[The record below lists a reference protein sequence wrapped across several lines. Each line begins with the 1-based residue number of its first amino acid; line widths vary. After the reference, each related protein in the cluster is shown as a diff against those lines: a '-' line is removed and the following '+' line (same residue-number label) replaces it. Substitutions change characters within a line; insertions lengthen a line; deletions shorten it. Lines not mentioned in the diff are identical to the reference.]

1 MHTSFSHRARDQRSQ
16 KGSAM
21 VLTLVTLSA
30 MTMMATALVAT
41 TLAGADEGRTTKEE
55 LRARYVAEA
64 GLSQSVAALR
74 AGGTG
79 AIGSTQAPVAY
90 GLGRFWVDR
99 TSPDV
104 DTVRLT
110 STGLDDHGGARV
122 ELTLHREFDS
132 LWRFGAFGDVSLHMD
147 SNARVDSYNSTT
159 GTYASQCV
167 NGSGANM
174 YAHDDGDV
182 GSNGNIDM
190 DANSQVWGDAA
201 SGPSGTTTVGVHAEV
216 TGSTSPSPD
225 TFDMPPIVVP
235 ALTSLGNKTI
245 NATVNLGPGNYRYD
259 DLLINP
265 NKILNVTGP
274 ATIVV
279 TNLRLRSGAQFRVA
293 ASGGPVVV
301 YVIDDLLIN
310 SNTLIASTD
319 YAPHKLQFNLL
330 SDNVIDPDVIVD
342 LDVIDFDSNAK
353 MYGTIYAPNAHVA
366 IDSNFELFGA
376 MIAHSIDLD
385 SNSRIHYDESLVA
398 AMGDSEIVWQ
408 RVCWRSLAY

>member
-1 MHTSFSHRARDQRSQ
+1 MHTSISHRARDQRSQ
-16 KGSAM
+16 QGSAM

-41 TLAGADEGRTTKEE
+41 TLASADEGRTVKEE
-55 LRARYVAEA
+55 LSARYVAEA

-79 AIGSTQAPVAY
+79 VVGSTQAPVAY
-90 GLGRFWVDR
+90 GLGQFWVER
-99 TSPDV
+99 TNPDI

-110 STGLDDHGGARV
+110 ATGLDDRGGARV
-122 ELTLHREFDS
+122 ELTLHREIDS
-132 LWRFGAFGDVSLHMD
+132 LWRFGAFGDESLHMD

-159 GTYASQCV
+159 GTYASQAV
-167 NGSGANM
+167 NGSGTNM
-174 YAHDDGDV
+174 YANDEGDI

-201 SGPSGTTTVGVHAEV
+201 SGPSGTTTVGINAEV
-216 TGSTSPSPD
+216 TGSTSPAPD
-225 TFDMPPIVVP
+225 TVDMPPIVLP
-235 ALTSLGNKTI
+235 ALTSLGNLSVTG
-245 NATVNLGPGNYRYD
+245 TVNLASGSYRYD
-259 DLLINP
+259 DLVIQP
-265 NKILNVTGP
+265 NKTLNITGP

-279 TNLRLRSGAQFRVA
+279 SNLRVRAGGAFRVNG
-293 ASGGPVVV
+293 SGGPVVV

-310 SNTLIASTD
+310 NNSLIASLD
-319 YAPHKLQFNLL
+319 YAPSQLQFNLL
-330 SDNVIDPDVIVD
+330 SDNIIDPDVIVD

-376 MIAHSIDLD
+376 LIARSIDLD
-385 SNSRIHYDESLVA
+385 SNSRIHYDESLVET
-398 AMGDSEIVWQ
+398 MEDSEVVWQ